1 MAYRR
6 YELTV
11 RGQAGSLVRAA
22 LPGFNIAERPPT
34 TVIRGEVRDSA
45 TLEETIATVL
55 RLGLHVFEVREID
68 DDIGGPAGE
77 TDSA

>member
-11 RGQAGSLVRAA
+11 RGQAASLVRAA
-22 LPGFNIAERPPT
+22 LPGFEIAERPPT
-34 TVIRGEVRDSA
+34 TVIRGEVPDPA

-55 RLGLHVFEVREID
+55 RSTRPAIHQARPRARKEFCQSPQLG
-68 DDIGGPAGE
+68 
-77 TDSA
+77 

>member
-11 RGQAGSLVRAA
+11 RGQAASLVRAA
-22 LPGFNIAERPPT
+22 LPGFEIVERPPS
-34 TVIRGEVRDSA
+34 TVIRGEVPDPA

-55 RLGLHVFEVREID
+55 RVGLHVYEVREID
-68 DDIGGPAGE
+68 EIGDPPGE
-77 TDSA
+77 ADSA